1 MIRIRSLFFNS
12 INGDRRYRAEDFAS
26 YFAKILTNGVFPNP
40 SSNLQVLEKDGMKIT
55 VKAGGCN
62 INGYFG
68 INDTDEVLT
77 CGVANPISP
86 RTDIVVARWSLTNRE
101 ITLVI
106 KPNTTAL
113 TRTADTYEICLAE
126 ITIPAGAS
134 SISQANIR
142 DTRQD
147 TSKCGLVNSLI
158 TADSTTLFNQFET
171 QFNNW
176 FIDIKGK
183 LNADVAG
190 SLQMQID
197 KKFEIYLGE
206 TLPAISQRKQN
217 TIYCKITDKVNS
229 GTGGNVT
236 IRVSPNLGIKV

>member
-1 MIRIRSLFFNS
+1 MINIRSLFFNS

-40 SSNLQVLEKDGMKIT
+40 SNNLQVLAKEGMKIT
-55 VKAGGCN
+55 IKAGGCN

-68 INDTDEVLT
+68 INDTDEVIT
-77 CGVANPISP
+77 CSVANPMAQ
-86 RTDIVVARWSLTNRE
+86 RVDIVVARWSLTNRE
-101 ITLVI
+101 IVLAV
-106 KPNTTAL
+106 KSNTTTL

-147 TSKCGLVNSLI
+147 TSKCGLINSLI
-158 TADSTTLFNQFET
+158 TADSTTLFNQFEA

-176 FIDIKGK
+176 FADIKGK

-197 KKFEIYLGE
+197 KKFEIYLAE
-206 TLPAISQRKQN
+206 TLPEIAQRKQN
-217 TIYCKITDKVNS
+217 TIYCKITDKVNN

>member
-206 TLPAISQRKQN
+206 TLPSISQRKQN

>member
-1 MIRIRSLFFNS
+1 MINIRSLFFNS

-40 SSNLQVLEKDGMKIT
+40 SNNLQVLAKEGMKIT
-55 VKAGGCN
+55 IKAGGCN

-68 INDTDEVLT
+68 INDTDEVVT
-77 CGVANPISP
+77 CSIANPMAQRI
-86 RTDIVVARWSLTNRE
+86 DIVVARWSLTNRE
-101 ITLVI
+101 IVLAV
-106 KPNTTAL
+106 KSNTTTL

-147 TSKCGLVNSLI
+147 AVKCGLINSLI
-158 TADSTTLFNQFET
+158 TADSTTLFNQFEA

-176 FIDIKGK
+176 FADIKGK

-197 KKFEIYLGE
+197 KKWDIYLDE
-206 TLPAISQRKQN
+206 TLPEISQRKQN

>member
-1 MIRIRSLFFNS
+1 MINIRSLFFNS

-40 SSNLQVLEKDGMKIT
+40 SNNLQVLAKEGMKIT
-55 VKAGGCN
+55 IKAGGCN

-68 INDTDEVLT
+68 INDTDEVVT
-77 CGVANPISP
+77 CSVANPMAQ
-86 RTDIVVARWSLTNRE
+86 RVDIVVARWSLTNRE
-101 ITLVI
+101 IVLAV
-106 KPNTTAL
+106 KSNTTTL

-147 TSKCGLVNSLI
+147 TSKCGLINSLI
-158 TADSTTLFNQFET
+158 TADSTTLFNQFES

-176 FIDIKGK
+176 FADIKGK
-183 LNADVAG
+183 LNADAAG

-197 KKFEIYLGE
+197 KKFEIYLAE
-206 TLPAISQRKQN
+206 TLPEIAQRKQN
-217 TIYCKITDKVNS
+217 TVYCKITDKVNS

>member
-86 RTDIVVARWSLTNRE
+86 RTDIVVARWSLTNRD

-206 TLPAISQRKQN
+206 TLPSISQRKQN